1 MLVVTGLS
9 GLVAQV
15 HVEQTLGFRLVD
27 LLGQGDLRSQNG
39 AGLGEH
45 TLLPRGQAVLV
56 DIALGEIAN
65 HFGDLVDIAGGDL
78 FDVQLVT
85 ARPVHLF
92 LDDRGPQDVE
102 HLGHFGCGD
111 DVTHTDL
118 LGIVHGNVDDQTIGR
133 EYGQLQIFARHS
145 LDRPLGNGLHLRCT
159 MTRIDDHIADFVRHV
174 PSEN

>member
-1 MLVVTGLS
+1 MIGV
-9 GLVAQV
+9 
-15 HVEQTLGFRLVD
+15 
-27 LLGQGDLRSQNG
+27 
-39 AGLGEH
+39 
-45 TLLPRGQAVLV
+45 
-56 DIALGEIAN
+56 
-65 HFGDLVDIAGGDL
+65 
-78 FDVQLVT
+78 
-85 ARPVHLF
+85 
-92 LDDRGPQDVE
+92 PQDAE

>member
-1 MLVVTGLS
+1 MQS
-9 GLVAQV
+9 
-15 HVEQTLGFRLVD
+15 FRL
-27 LLGQGDLRSQNG
+27 N
-39 AGLGEH
+39 
-45 TLLPRGQAVLV
+45 
-56 DIALGEIAN
+56 
-65 HFGDLVDIAGGDL
+65 FGDLVDIAGGDL

-92 LDDRGPQDVE
+92 LDDRGPQDAE